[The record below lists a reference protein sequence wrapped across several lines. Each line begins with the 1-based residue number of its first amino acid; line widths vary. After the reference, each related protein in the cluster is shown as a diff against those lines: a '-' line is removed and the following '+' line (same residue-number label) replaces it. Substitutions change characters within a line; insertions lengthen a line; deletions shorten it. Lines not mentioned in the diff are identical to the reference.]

1 MKSPS
6 EMLAGPPNVQ
16 QDNSSPATIITPS
29 SLTSSIVSV
38 APLVKAPLTIS
49 TEMLLPQIPAM
60 VSPASLSS
68 PEKEMAGGLVIQEE
82 DTNDENTTPQAIS
95 TDRYYLKKRLL
106 CSTYSSLKLYIKLRE
121 GGNNVLFITLVP
133 KVL

>member
-16 QDNSSPATIITPS
+16 QDSCSPATIITPS
-29 SLTSSIVSV
+29 SLSSSIVSV

-68 PEKEMAGGLVIQEE
+68 PEKEMAGGLITPSQSLVIQEE
-82 DTNDENTTPQAIS
+82 DTNDENTTPQAII
-95 TDRYYLKKRLL
+95 TERY
-106 CSTYSSLKLYIKLRE
+106 
-121 GGNNVLFITLVP
+121 NN
-133 KVL
+133 KCKYKY